1 MTHHQGLL
9 VPEHDHHRMAI
20 AVRTL
25 LAPEEIRAAA
35 RALTARSSTFGREHP
50 LRTLKALF
58 QSGRLRYRA
67 DDSFRGTSRAP
78 WYRPAATLQRGG
90 GDCEDLAILLAAMLN
105 AHGWD
110 ASVVI
115 GSMWQGGTWGGHAWV
130 AVRNRRGEAVYFE
143 ATNATKVAADD
154 HWQYRAEVVVKS
166 PARALNRSLSRRWGA
181 A

>member
-58 QSGRLRYRA
+58 QSGRLRYRRDVLQA
-67 DDSFRGTSRAP
+67 LNCTKKAP
-78 WYRPAATLQRGG
+78 GRLYGV
-90 GDCEDLAILLAAMLN
+90 
-105 AHGWD
+105 
-110 ASVVI
+110 S
-115 GSMWQGGTWGGHAWV
+115 SHAW
-130 AVRNRRGEAVYFE
+130 
-143 ATNATKVAADD
+143 
-154 HWQYRAEVVVKS
+154 Q
-166 PARALNRSLSRRWGA
+166 ALGLVMAHRLTMQHKG
-181 A
+181 

>member
-58 QSGRLRYRA
+58 QSGRLRYRRDVLQA
-67 DDSFRGTSRAP
+67 LNCAKQGNKDSLVRQACIELHGGDPKVARGTKKAP
-78 WYRPAATLQRGG
+78 GRLYGV
-90 GDCEDLAILLAAMLN
+90 
-105 AHGWD
+105 
-110 ASVVI
+110 S
-115 GSMWQGGTWGGHAWV
+115 SHAW
-130 AVRNRRGEAVYFE
+130 
-143 ATNATKVAADD
+143 
-154 HWQYRAEVVVKS
+154 Q
-166 PARALNRSLSRRWGA
+166 ALGLVMAHRLTMQHKG
-181 A
+181 